1 MYIKQCLFKGS
12 PNCKLTHCRNC
23 CWNWFS
29 VGTRLYWTDPSEVA
43 FSDSKWEKGGRK
55 GGNKWEKGGR
65 KGGNKGKKRQY
76 LDKLTKQIFRHPPL
90 FLNITYYWK
99 FLSSHTHT
107 RTRTRT
113 LLPAEMWRSWLP
125 QVLLKSLVCFAWAS
139 AHWKCLIL
147 RSLKL
152 QNWWCRPNRYM
163 QDFTGRWDP
172 CRSGCQVWVNISAF
186 LQGQAYTIGPEW

>member
-23 CWNWFS
+23 CWNCFS
-29 VGTRLYWTDPSEVA
+29 VGTRLYWTDPSELA

-55 GGNKWEKGGR
+55 GGNKWEKEGR

-76 LDKLTKQIFRHPPL
+76 LDKLIKQIFRHPPL

-107 RTRTRT
+107 HTHTNTSPSRNVEKLVASIPAKESC
-113 LLPAEMWRSWLP
+113 LLCLSISPREMPYPEVIKAAE
-125 QVLLKSLVCFAWAS
+125 LVMPSQQIHAGL
-139 AHWKCLIL
+139 HWQM
-147 RSLKL
+147 RSLQIRL
-152 QNWWCRPNRYM
+152 
-163 QDFTGRWDP
+163 
-172 CRSGCQVWVNISAF
+172 SGLS
-186 LQGQAYTIGPEW
+186 